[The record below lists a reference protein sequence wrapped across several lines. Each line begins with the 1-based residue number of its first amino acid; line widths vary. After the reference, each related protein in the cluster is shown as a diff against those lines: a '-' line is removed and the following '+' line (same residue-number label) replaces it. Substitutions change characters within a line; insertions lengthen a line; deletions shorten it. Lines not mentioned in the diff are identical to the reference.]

1 MKIAIVDNYT
11 DCLPQ
16 VEQLCKNLDADTALF
31 RPHKIGNISPS
42 QFDLAVLSGG
52 IWYDDTSQQY
62 AHYGRELSFILHSGL
77 PVIGICLGMLLMAA
91 AFGGHIE
98 DLSHRSIG
106 PKDIYLNQ
114 KGTSQLP
121 NTPPKIS
128 VFENHSK
135 SSIALPGNL
144 ELWAE
149 SEEGAEIIS
158 HTKLP
163 LVGVQFHPEQKT
175 DTAAEQIWLDLI
187 NNVTNRSNR

>member
-16 VEQLCKNLDADTALF
+16 VEQLCKSVDANTTLF
-31 RPHKIGNISPS
+31 SPQQISDISPP

-62 AHYGRELSFILHSGL
+62 AHYGKELSFIMHSGL
-77 PVIGICLGMLLMAA
+77 PIIGICLGMLLIAT
-91 AFGGHIE
+91 AFGGRIE

-106 PKDIYLNQ
+106 SKDIRLNP
-114 KGTSQLP
+114 KGVSELP
-121 NTPPKIS
+121 NTPPKFT

-135 SSIALPGNL
+135 SSIALPVSL
-144 ELWAE
+144 EMWAE

-158 HTKLP
+158 HTNLP
-163 LVGVQFHPEQKT
+163 VVGVQFHPEQKT
-175 DTAAEQIWLDLI
+175 DTTSEQIWLDLI
-187 NNVTNRSNR
+187 ENVTNRSS